1 MSEQKKKGKLSF
13 FALDPKCDKYINWA
27 VALLLLI
34 GTFTIVSTNVGK
46 TTYAPNIVPKVIV
59 KQSIFCV
66 CGYIAMVFKNR
77 MVYCSTLFVH
87 NDTSICVSR
96 NWRKPCL
103 DSDCRYIFAAK
114 WIRKTIIADY
124 LCDMLVSC
132 KKEINYVKGK
142 G

>member
-13 FALDPKCDKYINWA
+13 FALDLKCDKYINWA

-66 CGYIAMVFKNR
+66 CGYIAMWSGV
-77 MVYCSTLFVH
+77 
-87 NDTSICVSR
+87 
-96 NWRKPCL
+96 
-103 DSDCRYIFAAK
+103 
-114 WIRKTIIADY
+114 
-124 LCDMLVSC
+124 
-132 KKEINYVKGK
+132 
-142 G
+142 